1 MNMGK
6 GLFDIAPDPAR
17 LADVKREMHHTSA
30 ETVQRAK
37 DSDKVEELKHS
48 IAMQIEQGREPLY
61 ILHTALR
68 VIGLLDDDP
77 AWDAA
82 QRDALETIYKGSEQ
96 QALTYSADAL
106 AEEKRR
112 EQMRKHCE
120 KIIKQAEGMKAQLDN
135 MITGYDLARIGAQVA
150 LDALDGKVVL
160 HEHGKFSRTS
170 GNPVCSEDPP
180 GGRTKL
186 S

>member
-17 LADVKREMHHTSA
+17 LEDVKREMRTSSA

-37 DSDKVEELKHS
+37 DFEKVEELKHS

-82 QRDALETIYKGSEQ
+82 QREALETIYKGSEQ

-112 EQMRKHCE
+112 EHLRKHCE
-120 KIIKQAEGMKAQLDN
+120 KIIKQAEGMKEQLDS
-135 MITGYDLARIGAQVA
+135 IFTGYELARVSAQVA

-160 HEHGKFSRTS
+160 HEHGRYSRTS
-170 GNPVCSEDPP
+170 GNPVNSEDPP
-180 GGRTKL
+180 GRRIKL